1 MNLLIEKKLWSKGI
15 NFIAGVDEAG
25 RGPLAGPVVAAVVVF
40 DEATLKKTF
49 NKKINDSKKL
59 SSKLRDELYTHIL
72 ESANSVEVGVVT
84 KNMIDK
90 INILE
95 ATKQAMN
102 IALQKLLINPEIVLV
117 DGNFYK
123 HQKYS
128 IINLVKGDARSYIIA
143 AASIVAKVTRDKIM
157 IEYDKQFPQFGFAKH
172 KGYGTA
178 LHIRNINEYGYSPLH
193 RTSFHLQSK
202 LISEKNK

>member
-1 MNLLIEKKLWSKGI
+1 MNLLIEKKLWAKGI

-25 RGPLAGPVVAAVVVF
+25 RGPLAGPVVAAVVLF
-40 DEATLKKTF
+40 DKNTLKNSF

-84 KNMIDK
+84 KNVIDK

-102 IALQKLLINPEIVLV
+102 IALQKLSINPEIVLV

-123 HQKYS
+123 HPKYL
-128 IINLVKGDARSYIIA
+128 ITNLVKGDARSYIIA

-202 LISEKNK
+202 LISEKK

>member
-1 MNLLIEKKLWSKGI
+1 MNLLIEKKFWSKGI

-59 SSKLRDELYTHIL
+59 SSKLRDELYSHIL

-102 IALQKLLINPEIVLV
+102 IALQKLSINPEIVLV

-202 LISEKNK
+202 LISEKK

>member
-1 MNLLIEKKLWSKGI
+1 MNLLIEKKLWSKGN

-84 KNMIDK
+84 KNVIDK

-102 IALQKLLINPEIVLV
+102 IALQKLSINPEIVLV

-128 IINLVKGDARSYIIA
+128 ITNLVKGDARSYIIA

-202 LISEKNK
+202 LISEKK